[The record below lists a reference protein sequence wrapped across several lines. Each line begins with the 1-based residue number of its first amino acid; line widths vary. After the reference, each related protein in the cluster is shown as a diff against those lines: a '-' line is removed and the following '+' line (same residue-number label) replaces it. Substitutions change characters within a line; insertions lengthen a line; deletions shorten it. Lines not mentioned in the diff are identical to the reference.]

1 MKLMLRFNN
10 LLFLM
15 MLTTTLLVSTSA
27 YSARMAFLEAEEKLP
42 VEDESE
48 YKWAKGKYG
57 AILIRPSGAGKFIDE
72 KGGKVELSNFQIVW
86 WHRANDKELPKVFL
100 DPAMKKAFL
109 DFVENGGSLFL
120 SQVAFYYVAEL
131 GLESVPIRKCDP
143 NVDRAITGIIA
154 VPGQEGHPVF
164 DGFKKMGDDPAKGFN
179 INCYGH
185 DKMCDFYPNGPAK
198 EGIVIAEAYQEPH
211 PQPWFGKVAPLCEYK
226 VGKGTILISGWRF
239 TVFRSGDEKC
249 KYHDKMVKLHEN
261 IMSYLGAL
269 APVNTKDK
277 SPVTWGIIKKDY
289 M

>member
-1 MKLMLRFNN
+1 MKLTLILAFY
-10 LLFLM
+10 LIILM
-15 MLTTTLLVSTSA
+15 ISMPA
-27 YSARMAFLEAEEKLP
+27 YSARVAFLEAEDVIP

-48 YKWAKGKYG
+48 YKWAKENYG
-57 AILIRPSGAGKFIDE
+57 AILIHPAGPGKFKNE
-72 KGGKVELSNFQIVW
+72 KGEKVELSNFQVVW

-100 DPAMKKAFL
+100 DAEMKKAFM

-131 GLESVPIRKCDP
+131 GLESTPIRKCDP
-143 NVDRAITGIIA
+143 NVDHAISGIIA

-185 DKMCDFYPNGPAK
+185 DKMCDFYPKGPAK
-198 EGIVIAEAYQEPH
+198 EGTVIAEAYQEPH
-211 PQPWFGKVAPLCEYK
+211 PRPWFGTVSPLCEYK

-269 APVNTKDK
+269 SSVDPKDK
-277 SPVTWGIIKKDY
+277 SPVTWGMLKKSY
-289 M
+289 MRLM